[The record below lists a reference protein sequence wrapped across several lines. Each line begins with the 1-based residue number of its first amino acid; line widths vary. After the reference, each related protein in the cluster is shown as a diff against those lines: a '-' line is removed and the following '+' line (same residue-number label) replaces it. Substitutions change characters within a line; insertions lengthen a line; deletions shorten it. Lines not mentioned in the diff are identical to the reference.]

1 MKQLTKTTG
10 IISVT
15 AALLLGLASLAQAAS
30 YNTATETTGWQGLSF
45 TDTLYLPQFDTSL
58 GTLTGVTLHITDAE
72 QAQVTVENGSPDS
85 ASVTINLTGLVEAK
99 DNVSFDSTANLSQS
113 WGPYSLAANEGPI
126 IPTYN
131 GSGPDFQ
138 NLGTITSSA
147 TETVTS
153 FDLSLYQGAGTVPIA
168 VSGSGGWS
176 AQGTTAYS
184 LIINEF
190 AGEGNVYATYTYTPV
205 PEPSSALFLGL
216 GGLALAC
223 YRRFTR

>member
-58 GTLTGVTLHITDAE
+58 GTLTGVTLNISDAE
-72 QAQVTVENGSPDS
+72 QAQVTIENGSPDP

-153 FDLSLYQGAGTVPIA
+153 FDLSLYEGAGTVPIA

>member
-15 AALLLGLASLAQAAS
+15 AVLLLGLASLAQAAS

-58 GTLTGVTLHITDAE
+58 GTLTGVTLNISDAE
-72 QAQVTVENGSPDS
+72 QAQVTIENGSPDP

-153 FDLSLYQGAGTVPIA
+153 FDLSLYEGAGTVPIA

-205 PEPSSALFLGL
+205 PEPSSALFLGF
-216 GGLALAC
+216 GGLALIWC
-223 YRRFTR
+223 RRFTR

>member
-15 AALLLGLASLAQAAS
+15 AVLLLGLASLAQAAS

-58 GTLTGVTLHITDAE
+58 GTLTGVTLNISDAE
-72 QAQVTVENGSPDS
+72 QAQVTIENGSPDP

-153 FDLSLYQGAGTVPIA
+153 FDLSLYEGPGTVPIA

-205 PEPSSALFLGL
+205 PEPSSALFLGF
-216 GGLALAC
+216 GGLVLAC

>member
-58 GTLTGVTLHITDAE
+58 GTLTGVTLNISDAE
-72 QAQVTVENGSPDS
+72 QAQVTIENGSPDS
-85 ASVTINLTGLVEAK
+85 ASVTINLTGLVEAT
-99 DNVSFDSTANLSQS
+99 DNISFDSTANLSQS

-131 GSGPDFQ
+131 GSGPDFA

-147 TETVTS
+147 TKTVTS
-153 FDLSLYQGAGTVPIA
+153 FDLSLYEGSGTVP
-168 VSGSGGWS
+168 VTVNGSGGWS

-190 AGEGNVYATYTYTPV
+190 AGEGSVYATYTYTPV
-205 PEPSSALFLGL
+205 PEPSSALFLGF